1 MTGNRGKGAMDKRI
15 TINSTTQQI
24 RLRRLSILA
33 HSHMTLKLPLQ
44 RMRWP
49 FGPDANETRP
59 QLGLFCIS
67 NHNLIF
73 NSYGD
78 THHSSGTKR
87 TTFVTQKHTS
97 TTKRRLTL
105 VCISF
110 SVSRDTFVSLL
121 FRTSLNF
128 KHLYPYNYEVLE
140 NILKCKKDP
149 KWVIVS
155 LVLGLDAHLVL
166 CRWMF

>member
-1 MTGNRGKGAMDKRI
+1 
-15 TINSTTQQI
+15 
-24 RLRRLSILA
+24 
-33 HSHMTLKLPLQ
+33 
-44 RMRWP
+44 
-49 FGPDANETRP
+49 
-59 QLGLFCIS
+59 
-67 NHNLIF
+67 
-73 NSYGD
+73 
-78 THHSSGTKR
+78 
-87 TTFVTQKHTS
+87 
-97 TTKRRLTL
+97 
-105 VCISF
+105 
-110 SVSRDTFVSLL
+110 VSRDTFVSLL